1 MAEKTQNGG
10 AEIVPSIL
18 SADFARLGEQIN
30 ELKDAGCRT
39 LHVDVMDGHF
49 VPNITIGLPV
59 VKSLRKAT
67 ELGLDCHL
75 MIENPGQYAERF
87 VEAGAGM
94 VSVHQEADPHLDRTL
109 AAIQAAG
116 AKAGAALNPA
126 TPVST
131 LREVLDKVD
140 YVLVMSV
147 NPGYSGQQFIPGALD
162 KIAQLRELREIHRA
176 NFLIQV
182 DGGVGQ
188 KNIKNVVRA
197 GADLVVAASAIFG
210 ASNPSESF
218 EELSRAASLAT
229 AARV

>member
-18 SADFARLGEQIN
+18 SADFTRLGEQIG
-30 ELKDAGCRT
+30 ELKKAGCRM

-75 MIENPGQYAERF
+75 MIENPGQYVERF
-87 VEAGAGM
+87 VEAGADM

-109 AAIQAAG
+109 AAIRAAG

-131 LREVLDKVD
+131 LSEVLDKVD

-188 KNIKNVVRA
+188 KNIENVVRA
-197 GADLVVAASAIFG
+197 GADLVVAASATF
-210 ASNPSESF
+210 
-218 EELSRAASLAT
+218 RAFRRSQPCGKN
-229 AARV
+229 